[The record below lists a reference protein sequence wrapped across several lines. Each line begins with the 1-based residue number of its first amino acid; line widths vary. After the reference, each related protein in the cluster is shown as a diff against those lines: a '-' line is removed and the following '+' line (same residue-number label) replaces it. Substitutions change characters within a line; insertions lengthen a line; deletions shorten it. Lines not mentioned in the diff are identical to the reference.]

1 MSSFSSLNLG
11 ARAIFA
17 AQRGLDITGQN
28 IANSSTPGY
37 SRQRVDQVAVGGPTV
52 PAIWSKYDHTGGG
65 VKVTG
70 VSRMRDE
77 FLEARART
85 AHQNLAELDERTSA
99 MESIERTIGEP
110 SDTGLKQ
117 RMAEFWQSW
126 SAAGNDLKNSG
137 ARDVIVER
145 GKAVADELNR
155 QSATLETQ
163 WADTR
168 TQLDANV
175 TDINKAAGDIAK
187 LNRAIRNNVIN
198 GLPANELADQRDLLV
213 EKVTTLTG
221 AVAERAEDGVVNVKL
236 GDTYLVQVHQSRT
249 VGIANDQATFADY
262 SAATTTD
269 PTKTL
274 GLEWK
279 TDFEGNA
286 MSGAITTSETSPTA
300 NKSTVGAQLR
310 TLNETVPGYLK
321 QLDDVAVTLAATVNA
336 QNIGGTRNDG
346 SAYEAYTV
354 GGDKGAP
361 LLTDG
366 TNGTVAGPR
375 AATSIRFTGV
385 ADGLA
390 LSSKNPK
397 SIADGGDGALDNINA
412 KNMASKMGMV
422 GGADDK
428 YRTLVVT
435 LGVEASSVYRNQ
447 QAAQNVAKTA
457 DDARDSVSGVS
468 LNEEMT
474 NLMQYQHSFEAAAKF
489 ITAVDATIE
498 SLLNMTR

>member
-1 MSSFSSLNLG
+1 MSSFASLNLG

-28 IANSSTPGY
+28 IANSATPGY

-52 PAIWSKYDHTGGG
+52 PAIWAKYDQTGGG

-70 VSRMRDE
+70 ISRMRDE
-77 FLEARART
+77 FLKARART
-85 AHQNLAELDERTSA
+85 AQQNLAELNERTST
-99 MESIERTIGEP
+99 MEAIERTIGEP

-145 GKAVADELNR
+145 GKAVADEINR
-155 QSATLETQ
+155 QAATLKTQ

-175 TDINKAAGDIAK
+175 TDINKAAADIAT

-221 AVAERAEDGVVNVKL
+221 GVVERDEDGVVNVKL
-236 GDTYLVQVHQSRT
+236 GDNYIVQGQQSRT
-249 VGIANDQATFADY
+249 VGIANDQATFAAY
-262 SAATTTD
+262 SAALTGD
-269 PTKTL
+269 PTQKL
-274 GLEWK
+274 GLKWR
-279 TDFEGNA
+279 TDVHGQTI
-286 MSGAITTSETSPTA
+286 SGAITTSDTSTTA
-300 NKSTVGAQLR
+300 NKSTIGAQLR
-310 TLNETVPGYLK
+310 TLNDTLPAYLSR
-321 QLDDVAVTLAATVNA
+321 LDDVAVTLADTVNA
-336 QNIGGTRNDG
+336 QNQNGVRNDG
-346 SAYEAYTV
+346 STYTAFTV
-354 GGDKGAP
+354 SGDAGGL
-361 LLTDG
+361 LLTDAAG
-366 TNGTVAGPR
+366 VAVSGPR
-375 AATSIRFTGV
+375 AATILRFTGS

-397 SIADGGDGALDNINA
+397 SVADGGDGALDNVNA
-412 KNMASKMGMV
+412 KNMSAKMTIV
-422 GGADDK
+422 GGADDTF
-428 YRTLVVT
+428 RTLVVT

-447 QAAQNVAKTA
+447 DAAQNVAKTA